1 MLNKVYLRRHT
12 MKIKLI
18 QPAMLPR
25 PMDTKLKTRMSPSLA
40 LLTLANLTPKEHEV
54 IIENEN
60 VERIDFDE
68 PVDLVALTVTV
79 DVMNRGVEIAKEFQ
93 NRGVTVVAGGIHIT
107 ADPEGAL
114 YYFDAICVGMAERV
128 WAKILEDKENYS
140 LKKIYYDMGK
150 IAGKE
155 VVSPNYAMID
165 HNKYLYTNIIST
177 SRGCPFRCDFCYNSC
192 KNVVKTYI
200 NRPIDDVMK
209 DIKALK
215 TRHIMF
221 IDDNFIGNPKWTRK
235 LVKEIKPLKLKWN
248 AAVTSNIVDMPE
260 LLDEMKEA
268 GCQSL
273 FIGFESINSK
283 SIDSVHKVQNSV
295 NRYEKLVDEI
305 HKRGIMINASFVFG
319 LDEDDASVFKNTLD
333 WIVKNK
339 IETVTSHILTP
350 YPGTKLYSSLM
361 EENRIVDFDL
371 SKYNTAH
378 VVYKPMNMTAE
389 ELYNGYLWIYEVVY
403 SFKNIMKRLPKS
415 KKQWIPF
422 LSFNLFYRKFGKMT
436 EILCNMVSFKNI
448 GRFFRWLSY
457 RI

>member
-1 MLNKVYLRRHT
+1 

-40 LLTLANLTPKEHEV
+40 LLTIANLTPKEHEI

-60 VERIDFDE
+60 VEKIDFDE
-68 PVDLVALTVTV
+68 PVDLVAITVTV
-79 DVMNRGVEIAKEFQ
+79 DVMNRAMEISKEFQ
-93 NRGVTVVAGGIHIT
+93 KRGVTVIAGGIHIT

-114 YYFDAICVGMAERV
+114 NSFDAICVGMAERI
-128 WAKILEDKENYS
+128 WGKILKDKENNL
-140 LKKIYYDMGK
+140 LKKIYYDMENISGRE
-150 IAGKE
+150 I
-155 VVSPNYAMID
+155 VSPNYYIID
-165 HNKYLYTNIIST
+165 NKKYLYTNIIST
-177 SRGCPFRCDFCYNSC
+177 SRGCPFECDFCYNSC
-192 KNVVKTYI
+192 KNVLKTYI
-200 NRPIDDVMK
+200 NRPIDDVIK
-209 DIKALK
+209 DINALK
-215 TRHIMF
+215 TKHIMF

-235 LVKEIKPLKLKWN
+235 LLEEIKPLKLKWN

-260 LLDEMKEA
+260 LLDEMKAA

-295 NRYEKLVDEI
+295 KRYEKLVDEI

-319 LDEDDASVFKNTLD
+319 LDEDDVSVFKNTLE

-350 YPGTKLYSSLM
+350 YPGTKLYSSLI
-361 EENRIVDFDL
+361 EKNRIVDFNL
-371 SKYNTAH
+371 SNYNTAH
-378 VVYKPMNMTAE
+378 VVYKPKNMTAE
-389 ELYNGYLWIYEVVY
+389 ELYNGYLWIYKEVY
-403 SFKNIMKRLPKS
+403 TFKNIIKRLPKS

-422 LSFNLFYRKFGKMT
+422 LAFNFFYRKFGKLT
-436 EILCNMVSFKNI
+436 EVLCTIISFENI
-448 GRFFRWLSY
+448 GRFFRWLAY
-457 RI
+457 CIK